1 MTAAATRRA
10 LLRSL
15 AAGVIG
21 APALASCQ
29 RSGRSRT
36 QTEEPSAP
44 EPPPDPEE
52 PLVIGRIISTVG
64 VPGEFLPHIGAGLAE
79 AEIAVNTSGGLFG
92 QDVQLLQPIQM
103 TEPGQDISAQIDEL
117 AEKGAGAVIVAVPDE
132 DFLAI
137 LPQLV
142 ELQLAIISPTST
154 AGALR
159 GEDARTAGL
168 LFRLAPTARTIAAA
182 RFEEAATS
190 AQAGIAPGSIAV
202 IGSDSFETKDLIREL
217 EDVMAPQGGS
227 LVLKHLYAGNAITDP
242 AGLARTVLEK
252 KPALLMLEGGAEVGA
267 IADQLTRIAEAEEI
281 RFSIPVR
288 LGVRATRDYSGKAF
302 TQDALSGAEGWTPG
316 AVPPLQHQLEML
328 NQATGLAKLDN
339 PYAYSALAYDAV
351 ILLVL
356 AARAASSVEGAAI
369 ARELP
374 AVLSGGT
381 ECAAVDA
388 CLTALHDQF
397 ALGETGGVAYQ
408 PRMGALEFDENG
420 DPASS
425 EIMRATWA
433 KDCSLVWGTATSL
446 SAPGA

>member
-1 MTAAATRRA
+1 MTAAATRRV

-15 AAGVIG
+15 AAGAFG
-21 APALASCQ
+21 APALAACQ
-29 RSGRSRT
+29 RTGRT
-36 QTEEPSAP
+36 QGEPDEPAAL
-44 EPPPDPEE
+44 EPPQDPTQ
-52 PLVIGRIISTVG
+52 PLVIGRIVSTVG
-64 VPGEFLPHIGAGLAE
+64 LPGEFLPHIGAGLAE

-92 QDVQLLQPIQM
+92 QEVQLLQPIQM
-103 TEPGQDISAQIDEL
+103 TEPGQDISTEIDEL
-117 AEKGAGAVIVAVPDE
+117 REKGAGAVVVAVPDD

-142 ELQLAIISPTST
+142 KLHLAIISPTST

-168 LFRLAPTARTIAAA
+168 LFRLAPPARTLAAQ
-182 RFEEAATS
+182 RFEEASTS

-202 IGSDSFETKDLIREL
+202 IGTDTFETTDLIREL

-227 LVLKHLYAGNAITDP
+227 LVLTHLYAGNAIGDP
-242 AGLARTVLEK
+242 TGLARQVLEK

-267 IADQLTRIAEAEEI
+267 VVNELSRIIAAEEI

-302 TQDALSGAEGWTPG
+302 VEDALSSAEGWTPG
-316 AVPPLQHQLEML
+316 TVPPLEHQLEML
-328 NQATGLAKLDN
+328 NQSTGLASLDN
-339 PYAYSALAYDAV
+339 PYGYSALAYDAV

-369 ARELP
+369 ARALP
-374 AVLSGGT
+374 ALVTGSA
-381 ECAAVDA
+381 ECADVGA
-388 CLTALHDQF
+388 CLTAFRDQF
-397 ALGETGGVAYQ
+397 ALGESDGVSYQ
-408 PRMGALEFDENG
+408 PRMGAIEFDENG
-420 DPASS
+420 DTARS

-433 KDCSLVWGTATSL
+433 EDSSLVWGTATAL
-446 SAPGA
+446 QAPGT